1 MTRKTQKIVHQES
14 YVTGKRFSYRL
25 PKANISAIKFA
36 ATHTSCTGGTYTV
49 NTAIEWYEVRINGQ
63 PFITIRGEKDADK
76 VPYGILLWREFYKQ
90 KKKVALPNEHFYI
103 LFPKPIPKKAQI
115 ELIFKCSIQTDV
127 GTCTSAVVHKWDI
140 LIEHEDKLVGG
151 AVIPYVFCDKFDHAA
166 LSGDQINF
174 TPAMPYKL
182 RAIVFLTEDNG
193 TIQSGDY
200 ESITISTPT
209 KVYFD
214 GSMAALEGKQ
224 EGHSGIALTD
234 GYYIIRFPEGL
245 KVDAKELQIK
255 MNIPTAVTDLETHLL
270 YICY

>member
-1 MTRKTQKIVHQES
+1 MVRKTQKIAHQNA
-14 YVTGKRFSYRL
+14 YVTGKRFEYRL
-25 PKANISAIKFA
+25 PKANITKILFA
-36 ATHTSCTGGTYTV
+36 GTHTSCTGGTYTV
-49 NTAIEWYEVRINGQ
+49 NTAVEWYKVRVNGRG
-63 PFITIRGEKDADK
+63 FMDISGEKDADA
-76 VPYGILLWREFYKQ
+76 VPFGILLWREFYKQ

-103 LFPKPIPKKAQI
+103 HFPFPIPKNAQI

-140 LIEHEDKLVGG
+140 LIEHEDKFTGK

-166 LSGDQINF
+166 LDGDQINF
-174 TPAMPYKL
+174 TPAMPYRL

-200 ESITISTPT
+200 GFINISTPT

-214 GSMAALEGKQ
+214 GSMAALEAKQ
-224 EGHSGIALTD
+224 EAESGIALTD
-234 GYYIIRFPEGL
+234 GYYIMRFPEGL
-245 KVDAKELQIK
+245 KVNARELQIK